1 MQKNNY
7 FLKGLGISLLIGL
20 IIFICL
26 KSGWYNRANMQ
37 ANAEMS
43 NLFIISTILISSVL
57 FGFLYNFLKN
67 EKR

>member
-7 FLKGLGISLLIGL
+7 FFKGFGISLFIGV

-26 KSGWYNRANMQ
+26 KSGWYSRASMQ

-43 NLFIISTILISSVL
+43 NLFLISTILIGAVL